1 MSGHSK
7 WSTIKRQKGV
17 TDQKRGQLFG
27 KLSRAITMAVREG
40 GGTTDPAFNFR
51 LRLAIDKAKASNMPK
66 DNIDRAVA
74 KGAGADADSH
84 FEEVVYEGFGPS
96 GVAIIVEGMTDKKQR
111 TVAEVKNIFE
121 KNGGTFGNSGSV
133 SYLFNK
139 VAELL
144 VNKDGKNM
152 DDILSIAL
160 EAGVEDIEEE
170 EGKAVLDTAIPNL
183 QNVQKVL
190 EEQGITI
197 EDAGIIYKPLSPM
210 QLSEAD
216 KEKVMLLLEK
226 LEDNEDVQNV
236 FTNADL

>member
-40 GGTTDPAFNFR
+40 GGTTDPAFNFK

-74 KGAGADADSH
+74 KGAGTDADTH

-96 GVAIIVEGMTDKKQR
+96 GVAIIVEGVTDKKQR

-144 VNKDGKNM
+144 VSKDGKNM

-160 EAGVEDIEEE
+160 EAGVDDVEEE
-170 EGKAVLDTAIPNL
+170 EGKAIFDTAIPNF
-183 QNVQKVL
+183 QNVQKAL
-190 EEQGITI
+190 EEQGMAI
-197 EDAGIIYKPLSPM
+197 EDAGIIYKPLSTM
-210 QLSEAD
+210 QVSEAD
-216 KEKVMLLLEK
+216 KEKVMQLLEK
-226 LEDNEDVQNV
+226 LEDHDDVQNV